1 MKGQKMKKCFLVSG
15 LVLAASGVL
24 GMRDDPMN
32 ADVNLNLKNKVGNT
46 AQDWAEMKGYIDIL
60 SSGEGVLSR
69 PDLRKIV
76 QEDVERLAKIR
87 WGNMSTEDKGLNLD
101 DRFKFWDFIEMKDTR
116 LKEYTKIIYEVVE
129 LSDEEKQKMLDGLEK
144 LVNRHNESSD
154 KLKGSGTYVENL
166 VREWFNSVNS
176 SKQRQAHY
184 KVEH

>member
-1 MKGQKMKKCFLVSG
+1 MKKCFLVSG